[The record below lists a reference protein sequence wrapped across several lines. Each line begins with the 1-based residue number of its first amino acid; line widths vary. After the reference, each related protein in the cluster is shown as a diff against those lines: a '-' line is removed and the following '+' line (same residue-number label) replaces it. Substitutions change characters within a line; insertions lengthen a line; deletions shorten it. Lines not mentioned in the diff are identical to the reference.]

1 MSAEGGLM
9 VQRETPSTSATGK
22 DPTKVLIIEH
32 EGDGLDDL
40 VGSMLS
46 RSRNVA
52 ITMQPCSPRGDAN
65 WVRTTLSGRPRFFW
79 RDSGLT
85 AALGA
90 AGRASP
96 DLIVLIVLNPH
107 FVTDEDCACFREIRA
122 LPALRDIPILFMS
135 VDKHHSGSVDEH
147 AGRFGANGYV
157 RGPFST
163 EEFLAAYDAVMGK

>member
-1 MSAEGGLM
+1 M

-96 DLIVLIVLNPH
+96 DLIVLIVLNP
-107 FVTDEDCACFREIRA
+107 FLLRMRTV
-122 LPALRDIPILFMS
+122 PALERSGRCRHYETSPSCSCLSISTILGLWMS
-135 VDKHHSGSVDEH
+135 TQGASVPM
-147 AGRFGANGYV
+147 AMFAVLSLPR
-157 RGPFST
+157 S
-163 EEFLAAYDAVMGK
+163 FLPPTML